1 MLDVASLEKFD
12 FLNNFVLAAGH
23 NGLSRTISNVVILDH
38 EGIDGDFSDFHEGD
52 FVITNLLFAKN
63 SPPKIY
69 FSFEALIS
77 IGVSAFA
84 VKTVFFKELPS
95 EVIELADKK
104 EVPIFLFNDIYIE
117 DVILGIT
124 DHLRSSSNYNY
135 YETLLDSFLA
145 PPSHD
150 KQLNEFLAALMNDSA
165 VSLNGKSVSCVY
177 LISPQDIDEFSLQ
190 RNINKLT
197 LQSRHMISNA
207 SLHILKYKKGILI
220 LTFDFPDNIYEFWMK
235 IIKELHLSSYTIG
248 ISDKPLNIYKTDIAV
263 ERSINS
269 AKHALNNHIAVF
281 KYSDL
286 GLENLIY
293 SIYKDNYF
301 CEFIGEKTQLLSSP
315 KNQSLLKTMHQLVL
329 NGFDIDKT
337 AGALFQHPNT
347 IRYRIGKLKS
357 VMNVET
363 DLEFQILAVLFHN
376 ATATTSLDIIS

>member
-1 MLDVASLEKFD
+1 MS
-12 FLNNFVLAAGH
+12 G
-23 NGLSRTISNVVILDH
+23 
-38 EGIDGDFSDFHEGD
+38 
-52 FVITNLLFAKN
+52 
-63 SPPKIY
+63 
-69 FSFEALIS
+69 
-77 IGVSAFA
+77 
-84 VKTVFFKELPS
+84 
-95 EVIELADKK
+95 
-104 EVPIFLFNDIYIE
+104 
-117 DVILGIT
+117 
-124 DHLRSSSNYNY
+124 
-135 YETLLDSFLA
+135 
-145 PPSHD
+145 
-150 KQLNEFLAALMNDSA
+150 
-165 VSLNGKSVSCVY
+165 
-177 LISPQDIDEFSLQ
+177 
-190 RNINKLT
+190 
-197 LQSRHMISNA
+197 
-207 SLHILKYKKGILI
+207 LHILKYKKGILI
-220 LTFDFPDNIYEFWMK
+220 LTFDFPDNIYGFWMK